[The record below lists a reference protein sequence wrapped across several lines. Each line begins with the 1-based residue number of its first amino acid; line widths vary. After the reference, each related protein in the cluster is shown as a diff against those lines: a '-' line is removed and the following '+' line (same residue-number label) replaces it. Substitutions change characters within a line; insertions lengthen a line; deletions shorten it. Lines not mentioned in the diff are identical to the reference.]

1 MNLQQALKEKITY
14 IDKAMHTYLPQEDSL
29 QKEIFDAM
37 SYSIFAGGKRLR
49 PILLLA
55 ATEFVGGNIDEA
67 LPFACAVEMIH
78 TYSLIHD
85 DLPAMDNDDFRRGKP
100 TNHKIYGEGMAILAG
115 DALLNYAFELMI
127 DGALKNKDDA
137 YKKILAI
144 KEIATA
150 AGVYGMIG
158 GQVVD
163 LLSENKKIDGETL
176 EFIHKNKTAALI
188 ISSIRAGAILGGA
201 NDEELSS
208 LTDFSKNIG
217 LGFQITDDILD
228 IIGDE
233 KKLGKKIGSDEQNH
247 KATYPSIYGLDASI
261 QKVQKLFTDGIHSI
275 ERFGTKSEFLIEL
288 SDFLVKRDY

>member
-1 MNLQQALKEKITY
+1 MNLQQVLKDKITY
-14 IDKAMHTYLPQEDSL
+14 IDQAMNIYLPKEDYL

-55 ATEFVGGNIDEA
+55 ATEFVGGNIEEA

-100 TNHKIYGEGMAILAG
+100 TNHKVYGEGMAILAG

-127 DGALKNKDDA
+127 EGALKNKEDV
-137 YKKILAI
+137 YKKVLAT
-144 KEIATA
+144 KEISTA

-163 LLSENKKIDGETL
+163 LLSENKKIDEETL
-176 EFIHKNKTAALI
+176 NFIHKNKTAALI
-188 ISSIRAGAILGGA
+188 IASIRAGAILGGA
-201 NDEELSS
+201 DDEELSS

-233 KKLGKKIGSDEQNH
+233 KKLGKKIGSDQQNH
-247 KATYPSIYGLDASI
+247 KATYPSIHGLEASI
-261 QKVQKLFTDGIHSI
+261 QKVQQLFENSIHSI
-275 ERFGTKSEFLIEL
+275 EKFGEKSEFFMAL